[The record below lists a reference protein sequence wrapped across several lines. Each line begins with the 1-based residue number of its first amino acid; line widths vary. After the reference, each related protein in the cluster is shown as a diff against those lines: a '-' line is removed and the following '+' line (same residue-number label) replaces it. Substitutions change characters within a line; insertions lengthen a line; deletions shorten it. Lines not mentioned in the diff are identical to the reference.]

1 MSLRSFYQTRL
12 FETLALHAPTT
23 AIHISRLAARLD
35 IAREPVMPQKIL
47 KNNFQRAFPE
57 ITPDALDALCQR
69 HKTSLHEVSV
79 LYKYLSQADEKR
91 LLAHADGD
99 VHYLDQTV
107 VNRIINHPGPV
118 VVFTPHYGA
127 FLSGSLK
134 VVRDIGARKR
144 FNFFFEDPEKVPGNA
159 EYPKIY
165 SRMGSNVTSLLN
177 NRRSIITAVKSL
189 QKGEALAMM
198 PDVYNAGNNHIAV
211 PFFGSLTNAM
221 TGTAFFALKTQ
232 ALLVPS
238 YCYPDGGGMRYVLD
252 VQEPIPLS
260 TAEDFEQALY
270 ETTSAIFANIE
281 AQLLRLPEHWIYW
294 QDLHQRYPCAARVP
308 AHSEADWHG
317 HFDLLL
323 KELRAQAP
331 FLTPLLE
338 DIERKTRKLD
348 SGSTSTDYQPL

>member
-1 MSLRSFYQTRL
+1 MSFRSFYQTRL

-23 AIHISRLAARLD
+23 AIHMSRLAARFD
-35 IAREPVMPQKIL
+35 FAREPIPPKTIL
-47 KNNFQRAFPE
+47 KNNFQRAFPD
-57 ITPDALDALCQR
+57 ITPDMLDALCQR
-69 HKTSLHEVSV
+69 HKKSLYEMSA
-79 LYKYLSQADEKR
+79 LYKHLSQADAKR
-91 LLAHADGD
+91 LFAHTDCD
-99 VHYLDQTV
+99 IRYLDQTV

-127 FLSGSLK
+127 FLSVSLK
-134 VVRDIGARKR
+134 LVRDIGASKR
-144 FNFFFEDPEKVPGNA
+144 FNFLFEDPEKNPGNA

-177 NRRSIITAVKSL
+177 NRRSIVTAVKSL
-189 QKGEALAMM
+189 QKGEALGML

-211 PFFGSLTNAM
+211 PFFGRLTNAM
-221 TGTAFFALKTQ
+221 TGTAFFAVKTQ
-232 ALLVPS
+232 ALLVPL
-238 YCYPDGGGMRYVLD
+238 YCYPEGGMRYVLD

-331 FLTPLLE
+331 SLTPLLD

>member
-23 AIHISRLAARLD
+23 AIHISRLAARFD

-69 HKTSLHEVSV
+69 HKTSLHEVSA

-331 FLTPLLE
+331 FLTPLLD